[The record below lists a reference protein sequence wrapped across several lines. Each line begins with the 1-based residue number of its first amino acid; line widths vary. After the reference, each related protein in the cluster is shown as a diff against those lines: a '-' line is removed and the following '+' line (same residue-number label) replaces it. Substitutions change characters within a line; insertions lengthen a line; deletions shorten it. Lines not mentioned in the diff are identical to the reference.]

1 MFRLPHMHQANNSL
15 VLCKHVHVIRDFDF
29 DRVELVGI
37 LFSVGVGICRKKLAM
52 FKKLGLPKDQEK

>member
-1 MFRLPHMHQANNSL
+1 MFRLPQMHQANNSL

-37 LFSVGVGICRKKLAM
+37 LFFGGGGNLQKKI
-52 FKKLGLPKDQEK
+52 GHV

>member
-1 MFRLPHMHQANNSL
+1 MHQANNSL

>member
-1 MFRLPHMHQANNSL
+1 MHQANNSL

-37 LFSVGVGICRKKLAM
+37 LFSVGVGICRKNWPCLKNWDSQRT
-52 FKKLGLPKDQEK
+52 KRNN

>member
-1 MFRLPHMHQANNSL
+1 MHQANNSL

-52 FKKLGLPKDQEK
+52 FKKLGLKGPREIIKL